1 MKVQDIMSKSV
12 HSVGP
17 ASSIA
22 EAARSMSEFDVG
34 SLPVVDGRTLVGILT
49 DRDIAVRAV
58 AGSIDPNSSVR
69 EIMTP
74 KVATCLPQDS
84 VEYALEIMSDEQVRR
99 VPVCTG
105 EGELVGMVTLADAAE
120 RDPDKREVGMA
131 LEEICE
137 PSGRHC
143 QSPVPA

>member
-1 MKVQDIMSKSV
+1 MRVQDIMSKSV

-34 SLPVVDGRTLVGILT
+34 ALPVVDGRTLVGILT

-58 AGSIDPNSSVR
+58 AGSIDPRSSVR

-74 KVATCLPQDS
+74 RVAICLPQDS
-84 VEYALEIMSDEQVRR
+84 VAHALEVMSDEQVRR